1 MTLLACSFK
10 TGDDLIKLSCSFP
23 PEIIFSHLNFWCFNL
38 IGVFFSGEGAA
49 GSNYGYTNS
58 GYSVYE
64 EENEKLTE
72 SLRSKVT
79 AIKSVSMSLY

>member
-1 MTLLACSFK
+1 MMTLLACTFK
-10 TGDDLIKLSCSFP
+10 TGDDLI
-23 PEIIFSHLNFWCFNL
+23 IIFPSRNRIFPSELLVLWL
-38 IGVFFSGEGAA
+38 VFLGEGAA

-64 EENEKLTE
+64 EENEKLAE

>member
-1 MTLLACSFK
+1 MADGIVK
-10 TGDDLIKLSCSFP
+10 MKGKL
-23 PEIIFSHLNFWCFNL
+23 IFSPEKPCAVAVFLVPNL
-38 IGVFFSGEGAA
+38 IVFSGEGTAS
-49 GSNYGYTNS
+49 GNYGYANS

-79 AIKSVSMSLY
+79 AIKSVSISLWLQH